1 MRKLYFYPF
10 LLLTSFAS
18 YGQVTLSGKVE
29 NQKGEALENI
39 NVLIYPAHSEMLVA
53 FGVTNTKG
61 EFQVIMNIKTDSV
74 DVQTSSIHYEKKRIR
89 IGNHTQQLSFKLAP
103 DVKQLETFTVRA
115 PAIDRRGDTLSFMV
129 SSFAR
134 EKDRAIEDVIRR
146 MPGIEVEPG
155 GQILYQGNP
164 IQKFY
169 VEGLDLMGGRYAIV
183 SGNLPH
189 DNVSTVEILEN
200 HQPVR
205 ILEDRVSSQQASLN
219 IKLKH
224 DVSIT
229 GRGHLGTGF
238 APLLWDAN
246 ITPMMFTKSV
256 QLLAS
261 YQANNT
267 GKDVSKQMQVLTLD
281 DFARMAERPSEKPG
295 LVSLPAPG
303 LPDFNENRYL
313 DNNIHLLNLNGLIKL
328 NNDLELRANMYFFND
343 FRQQESA
350 YKRTLYTP
358 GDSLVF
364 EESIKSQENANY
376 LQGEFTLSRNVKK
389 NFLKNILNVK
399 ADWNNQHGL
408 FVNDVEDV
416 RQSLKK
422 PFKAISNDLKSINP
436 IGKQLIEFSS
446 YISYD
451 YSPFELSAKP
461 GRFEDILNEG
471 NAYPESH
478 QKVDLQR
485 FYANHAAGFVFNHG
499 KFNFT
504 PRIGFSIRKQLLE
517 STLDIIT
524 ADSLF
529 TAGDVFAND
538 LEGSQTRA
546 CLQSGVEYRNGGF
559 TLKASLP
566 LSWQTI
572 KMEDAIQEK
581 GQSLEH
587 LFFDP
592 GLYFSLKFKG
602 FWQINGGWSFNNRL
616 GDMDGQ
622 NYGFILRDYRSLN
635 QNATPI
641 SEIQSHRWV
650 SYLSYKNPITSFFS
664 SFNYLFSN
672 SRHNLIY
679 SNAIYGNGSIVRQAL
694 LIPNTFIIH
703 SFSAQASQFFRKMRT
718 SIALKVSYSNQA
730 GKSLVND
737 ALYKTGNQFFQL
749 NPSVSVQPVKWLNME
764 YNLKLEYLQ
773 TAIEA
778 MKSNDITTFTHQ
790 FAMFTL
796 FREKHQ
802 FGFNLEY
809 YDQPSNN
816 AFFAD
821 LNYRYSIKKT
831 KTDIELVWNNIF
843 NVDKYVSYQTSTFAL
858 YETRYFLRPAQV
870 YVKVGFR
877 F

>member
-1 MRKLYFYPF
+1 VRNIYFYLF
-10 LLLTSFAS
+10 LLLTSPAS
-18 YGQVTLSGKVE
+18 FGQVSLSGKIE
-29 NQKGEALENI
+29 NLKGEALENI
-39 NVLIYPAHSEMLVA
+39 NILIYPAHSEMLVA

-89 IGNHTQQLSFKLAP
+89 IANHTQQLNFKLAP
-103 DVKQLETFTVRA
+103 DIKQLETFTVRA

-129 SSFAR
+129 SSFAL

-229 GRGHLGTGF
+229 GRGYLGTGF

-295 LVSLPAPG
+295 LVSLPVPG

-328 NNDLELRANMYFFND
+328 NNDLELRANMYFYND
-343 FRQQESA
+343 FQQQESA

-461 GRFEDILNEG
+461 GRFEDIFNEG
-471 NAYPESH
+471 KAYPESH

-529 TAGDVFAND
+529 TAGDIFAND

-546 CLQSGVEYRNGGF
+546 YLQSGVEYRNGGL

-592 GLYFSLKFKG
+592 GLSFSLKFKG

-616 GDMDGQ
+616 GDMDNQ

-679 SNAIYGNGSIVRQAL
+679 SNAIYGNSSIVRQAL
-694 LIPNTFIIH
+694 LIPNTFIFH

-718 SIALKVSYSNQA
+718 SIALKVSYSNQT

-749 NPSVSVQPVKWLNME
+749 NPSVSVQPVQWLNME
-764 YNLKLEYLQ
+764 YNLKLDYLQ
-773 TAIEA
+773 TVIEA

-858 YETRYFLRPAQV
+858 YETHYFLRPAQV

>member
-1 MRKLYFYPF
+1 MRNIYFYLF
-10 LLLTSFAS
+10 LLLTSPAS
-18 YGQVTLSGKVE
+18 FGQVSLSGKIE
-29 NQKGEALENI
+29 NLKGEALENI
-39 NVLIYPAHSEMLVA
+39 NILIYPAHSEMLVA

-89 IGNHTQQLSFKLAP
+89 IANHTQQLSFKLEP

-129 SSFAR
+129 SSFAL

-229 GRGHLGTGF
+229 GRGYLGAGF

-295 LVSLPAPG
+295 LVSLPVPG

-313 DNNIHLLNLNGLIKL
+313 KNNIHLLNLNGLIKL
-328 NNDLELRANMYFFND
+328 NNDLELRANMYFYND

-364 EESIKSQENANY
+364 EESIKSRENINY

-461 GRFEDILNEG
+461 GRFEDIFNEG

-504 PRIGFSIRKQLLE
+504 PRIGFSIREQLLE

-529 TAGDVFAND
+529 TAGDIFAND

-546 CLQSGVEYRNGGF
+546 YLQSGVEYRNGGL

-592 GLYFSLKFKG
+592 GLSFSLKFKG

-616 GDMDGQ
+616 GDMDNQ

-694 LIPNTFIIH
+694 LIPNTFIFH

-718 SIALKVSYSNQA
+718 SIALKVSYSNQT

-749 NPSVSVQPVKWLNME
+749 NPSVSVQPVQWLNME
-764 YNLKLEYLQ
+764 YNLKLDYLQ

-843 NVDKYVSYQTSTFAL
+843 NVDKYMSYQTSTFAL

>member
-1 MRKLYFYPF
+1 MKDVCFYFFF
-10 LLLTSFAS
+10 LLTGPTLF
-18 YGQVTLSGKVE
+18 GQVTLTGKVE
-29 NQKGEALENI
+29 NLKGEALENI

-53 FGVTNTKG
+53 FGVTDSKG
-61 EFQVIMNIKTDSV
+61 EFQANLNIKADSI
-74 DVQTSSIHYEKKRIR
+74 DVQTSSIHYEKQRIR
-89 IGNHTQQLSFKLAP
+89 IGNHTQHLSFKLAP
-103 DVKQLETFTVRA
+103 DVKQLEAFTVRA
-115 PAIDRRGDTLSFMV
+115 AAIDRRGDTLSFMV
-129 SSFAR
+129 SSFAL
-134 EKDRAIEDVIRR
+134 EKDRTIQDVIRR

-169 VEGLDLMGGRYAIV
+169 VEGLDLMGGRYAVV

-189 DNVSTVEILEN
+189 GNVSTIEILEN

-219 IKLKH
+219 IKLKR

-229 GRGHLGTGF
+229 GRGQLGAGL

-267 GKDVSKQMQVLTLD
+267 GNDVSKQMKVLTPD
-281 DFARMAERPSEKPG
+281 DFARMGERPSEKPG
-295 LVSLPAPG
+295 LVSLPTPG
-303 LPDFNENRYL
+303 LPDFYENRYL
-313 DNNIHLLNLNGLIKL
+313 DNNIHLINLNGLIKL
-328 NNDLELRANMYFFND
+328 NNDLELRANMYFYND

-350 YKRTLYTP
+350 YKRSLYTP

-364 EESIKSQENANY
+364 EESIKSRENTNH

-389 NFLKNILNVK
+389 NFLKNVLNVK
-399 ADWNNQHGL
+399 ADWANQHGL
-408 FVNDVEDV
+408 FVSDAEDV

-461 GRFEDILNEG
+461 GRFEAILNEG
-471 NAYPESH
+471 TAFPESH

-485 FYANHAAGFVFNHG
+485 FYADHAAGFVFNHG

-504 PRIGFSIRKQLLE
+504 PRAGFSIRKQVLE
-517 STLDIIT
+517 STLNIIK
-524 ADSLF
+524 ADTLLP
-529 TAGDVFAND
+529 AGDAFVND
-538 LEGSQTRA
+538 LEGTQTRTY
-546 CLQSGVEYRNGGF
+546 LQSGVEYRNGSF
-559 TLKASLP
+559 TLRARLP

-581 GQSLEH
+581 GQTLER

-592 GLYFSLKFKG
+592 GLSFALKFKG

-616 GDMDGQ
+616 GDMDSQ

-641 SEIQSHRWV
+641 SETQSHRWV
-650 SYLSYKNPITSFFS
+650 SYLSYKNPIASFFS

-679 SNAIYGNGSIVRQAL
+679 SNAIYGDGSIVRQAL
-694 LIPNTFIIH
+694 LIPNTSVIH
-703 SFSAQASQFFRKMRT
+703 SASAQASQFIRKMRT

-749 NPSVSVQPVKWLNME
+749 NPSISVQPVQWLNME
-764 YNLKLEYLQ
+764 YNLKVDYLQ

-778 MKSNDITTFTHQ
+778 MKSNDITTLTHQ

-843 NVDKYVSYQTSTFAL
+843 NVDNYVSYQTSTFAL

>member
-1 MRKLYFYPF
+1 MRYFSTCLFFF
-10 LLLTSFAS
+10 LSAAILS
-18 YGQVTLSGKVE
+18 GQVHYTGQVE
-29 NQKGEALENI
+29 NLKGEALDNI
-39 NVLIYPAHSEMLVA
+39 NILIYPANSEMLLA
-53 FGVTNTKG
+53 FDVTDEKG
-61 EFQVIMNIKTDSV
+61 EFQVDVNIKGDSI
-74 DVQTSSIHYEKKRIR
+74 DIQTSSIHYEKQRKRVA
-89 IGNHTQQLSFKLAP
+89 NHTQHVSFKLAP
-103 DVKQLETFTVRA
+103 DVKQLEAFTVRA
-115 PAIDRRGDTLSFMV
+115 AAIDRRGDTLSFMV
-129 SSFAR
+129 SSFAL
-134 EKDRAIEDVIRR
+134 EKDRSIEDVIRR

-155 GQILYQGNP
+155 GTILYQGIP

-189 DNVSTVEILEN
+189 GNVSTIEIMEN

-205 ILEDRVSSQQASLN
+205 ILEDRISSQQASLN
-219 IKLKH
+219 IKLKRH
-224 DVSIT
+224 VSIT
-229 GRGHLGTGF
+229 GQGNMGAGF

-246 ITPMMFTKSV
+246 ITPMMFTKSI

-267 GKDVSKQMQVLTLD
+267 GKDVSKQMRVLTPEE
-281 DFARMAERPSEKPG
+281 FARMAERPSEKPG
-295 LVSLPAPG
+295 LLNQPTPG

-313 DNNIHLLNLNGLIKL
+313 DNNIHLVNLNGLIKL
-328 NNDLELRANMYFFND
+328 TQDLELRANLYFYND
-343 FRQQESA
+343 YRQQESA
-350 YKRTLYTP
+350 IKRTFYTP

-364 EESIKSQENANY
+364 EESIQGRENINY

-389 NFLKNILNVK
+389 NFLKNVLNVK
-399 ADWNNQHGL
+399 GDWNNQHGL

-436 IGKQLIEFSS
+436 MRNHLIEFSS

-461 GRFEDILNEG
+461 GRFEDILYEG
-471 NAYPESH
+471 NTYPQSL
-478 QKVDLQR
+478 QNVDLQR
-485 FYANHAAGFVFNHG
+485 FYAKHAAGFVFNHG
-499 KFNFT
+499 KITYT
-504 PRIGFSIRKQLLE
+504 PRVGFSIRKQLLE
-517 STLDIIT
+517 SALNVLTTDTL
-524 ADSLF
+524 F
-529 TAGDVFAND
+529 NAGKAFAND
-538 LEGSQTRA
+538 LEGTQTRTY
-546 CLQSGVEYRNGGF
+546 LQSGVEYRDGGF
-559 TLKASLP
+559 TLRASLP

-572 KMEDAIQEK
+572 KMDDAIQEK
-581 GQSLEH
+581 GQFMER

-592 GLYFSLKFKG
+592 GLSFALKFKG

-641 SEIQSHRWV
+641 SETQSHRWV

-679 SNAIYGNGSIVRQAL
+679 SNAVYTDGSIVRQAL
-694 LIPNTFIIH
+694 LIPNTSIIH
-703 SFSAQASQFFRKMRT
+703 SVSAQASQFIRKMRM

-730 GKSLVND
+730 GKAFVND
-737 ALYKTGNQFFQL
+737 ALYKTDNQFFQL
-749 NPSVSVQPVKWLNME
+749 NPSISMQPVQWLNLE
-764 YNLKLEYLQ
+764 YNVKLYYLQ

-778 MKSNDITTFTHQ
+778 MKSNDITTLTHQ
-790 FAMFTL
+790 FVLYTL

-843 NVDKYVSYQTSTFAL
+843 NVDKYVSYQTSSFAL
-858 YETRYFLRPAQV
+858 YETRFYLRPAQF

>member
-1 MRKLYFYPF
+1 MRKLYFYLF

-29 NQKGEALENI
+29 NQKGEALGNI
-39 NVLIYPAHSEMLVA
+39 NVLIYPTHSEMLVA
-53 FGVTNTKG
+53 FGVTNSKG
-61 EFQVIMNIKTDSV
+61 EFQVLMNIKTDSV
-74 DVQTSSIHYEKKRIR
+74 EVQTSSIHYEKKRIR

-115 PAIDRRGDTLSFMV
+115 TAIDRRGDTLSFMV

-229 GRGHLGTGF
+229 GRGYLGTGF

-261 YQANNT
+261 YQTNNT

-295 LVSLPAPG
+295 LVSLPTPG

-328 NNDLELRANMYFFND
+328 NNDLELRANMYFYND

-408 FVNDVEDV
+408 FVNDMEDV

-451 YSPFELSAKP
+451 YSPYELSAKP

-546 CLQSGVEYRNGGF
+546 YLQSGVEYRNGGF
-559 TLKASLP
+559 TLKTSLP

-592 GLYFSLKFKG
+592 GLSFSLKFKG

-616 GDMDGQ
+616 GDMDNQ

-679 SNAIYGNGSIVRQAL
+679 SNAIYGNGSNVRQAL

-703 SFSAQASQFFRKMRT
+703 SFSAQSSQFFRKMRT

-737 ALYKTGNQFFQL
+737 VLYKTGNQFFQL
-749 NPSVSVQPVKWLNME
+749 NPSISVQPVKWLNME

-802 FGFNLEY
+802 FGFNLEF